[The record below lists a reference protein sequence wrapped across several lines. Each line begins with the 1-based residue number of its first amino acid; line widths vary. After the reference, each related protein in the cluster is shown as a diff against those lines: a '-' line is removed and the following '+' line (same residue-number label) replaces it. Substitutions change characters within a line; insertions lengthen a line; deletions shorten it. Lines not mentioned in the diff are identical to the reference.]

1 MIKIIKKAYLGIILL
16 ILYAP
21 ILLLMVYSFNES
33 KTTSWQGFSFKWY
46 IELFN
51 DPSIQRSFY
60 YTIIVA
66 TIAAVC
72 STIIGTL
79 AAMGINKMSV
89 RSKNMVMNLTYIP
102 LLSPDIVI
110 GISLMLLFSAVGV
123 KFGLTTLILSHI
135 TFCIPYVIL
144 SVMPRLKMMNSSLY
158 EAALDLGASPMYA
171 FKKVILPEILPGVI
185 SGAFIAFT
193 LSIDDFVVSF
203 FNTASGVN
211 TLSIQIY
218 SMARRGVSPKI
229 NAIST
234 IMFGTIMLILI
245 VTNLKANREEKKRQ
259 NQNSTRSYKIKIQKQ
274 ELKNIN

>member
-1 MIKIIKKAYLGIILL
+1 MIKFLKKAYLGIILL
-16 ILYAP
+16 VLYAP
-21 ILLLMVYSFNES
+21 IALLMVYSFNRS
-33 KTTSWQGFSFKWY
+33 KTTSWQGFSIKWY

-51 DPSIQRSFY
+51 DPSIQRAFG
-60 YTIIVA
+60 YTIIIA
-66 TIAAVC
+66 TVSAIIA
-72 STIIGTL
+72 TIIGTL
-79 AAMGINKMSV
+79 AAMGIDKMTDWKQNV
-89 RSKNMVMNLTYIP
+89 IMNITYIP

-110 GISLMLLFSAVGV
+110 GISLMLLFRAIKVP
-123 KFGLTTLILSHI
+123 FGLTTLILSHV

-144 SVMPRLKMMNSSLY
+144 SVMPRLKTMNQNVY
-158 EAALDLGASPMYA
+158 EAALDLGATPTYA
-171 FKKVILPEILPGVI
+171 FKKVILPEILPGIV

-234 IMFGTIMLILI
+234 IMFTVIMAILI
-245 VTNLKANREEKKRQ
+245 IVNMRANQQAKK
-259 NQNSTRSYKIKIQKQ
+259 
-274 ELKNIN
+274 INK

>member
-1 MIKIIKKAYLGIILL
+1 MMKFLKRAYLGIILL

-21 ILLLMVYSFNES
+21 IVLLMVYSFNAS
-33 KTTSWQGFSFKWY
+33 KTTSWQGFSVKWY
-46 IELFN
+46 IELFQ

-60 YTIIVA
+60 YTIVVA
-66 TIAAVC
+66 TVSAVV
-72 STIIGTL
+72 STVIGTF
-79 AAMGINKMSV
+79 AALGINKMSN
-89 RSKNMVMNLTYIP
+89 RMRNAVMNVTYIP

-123 KFGLTTLILSHI
+123 QFGLTTLILSHI

-144 SVMPRLKMMNSSLY
+144 SVMPRLKMMNSNLY
-158 EAALDLGASPMYA
+158 EAALDLGASPMHA
-171 FKKVILPEILPGVI
+171 FKRVILPEILPGVI
-185 SGAFIAFT
+185 AGAFIAFT

-234 IMFGTIMLILI
+234 LMFGAIMLILVI
-245 VTNLKANREEKKRQ
+245 INVRANMQAKKKKLKEQ
-259 NQNSTRSYKIKIQKQ
+259 DY
-274 ELKNIN
+274 

>member
-1 MIKIIKKAYLGIILL
+1 MIRFLKRAYLGIILL
-16 ILYAP
+16 VLYAP
-21 ILLLMVYSFNES
+21 ITLLMVYSFNES
-33 KTTSWQGFSFKWY
+33 KTTAWTGFSLKWY

-51 DPSIQRSFY
+51 DPNIQRAFT

-66 TIAAVC
+66 TVSALIATV
-72 STIIGTL
+72 IGTL
-79 AAMGINKMSV
+79 AAMGINKMTDWK
-89 RSKNMVMNLTYIP
+89 RNAIMNITYIP

-110 GISLMLLFSAVGV
+110 GISLMLLFKAVNIP
-123 KFGLTTLILSHI
+123 FGLTTLILSHV
-135 TFCIPYVIL
+135 TFCTPYVIL
-144 SVMPRLKMMNSSLY
+144 SVMPRLKTMNHNVY
-158 EAALDLGASPMYA
+158 EAALDLGATPMYA
-171 FKKVILPEILPGVI
+171 FKKVIFPEILPGIV

-234 IMFGTIMLILI
+234 IMFTVIIIILI
-245 VTNLKANREEKKRQ
+245 VVNVRANKQAKKM
-259 NQNSTRSYKIKIQKQ
+259 NEGIY
-274 ELKNIN
+274 

>member
-1 MIKIIKKAYLGIILL
+1 MMMKCLKRVYLGVILV

-21 ILLLMVYSFNES
+21 IVLLMAYSFNSS

-46 IELFN
+46 VELFN

-66 TIAAVC
+66 AV
-72 STIIGTL
+72 SAVVATIIGTF
-79 AAMGINKMSV
+79 AAIGIDKMSN
-89 RSKNMVMNLTYIP
+89 RSKNLVMNLTYIP

-110 GISLMLLFSAVGV
+110 GISLMLLFSAVGI

-144 SVMPRLKMMNSSLY
+144 SVTPRLKMMNTNLY
-158 EAALDLGASPMYA
+158 EAALDLGASPMHA

-234 IMFGTIMLILI
+234 LMFATIMIIL
-245 VTNLKANREEKKRQ
+245 VAVNVRANMQVKKR
-259 NQNSTRSYKIKIQKQ
+259 R
-274 ELKNIN
+274 LKEER